1 MKQASLNIQ
10 SLIEESAEILLD
22 ETDPVMIMSSVIDIV
37 EESPLMDDI
46 KHYID

>member
-22 ETDPVMIMSSVIDIV
+22 ETDPIMMMRSVIDIV
-37 EESPLMDDI
+37 EESPLMEDL
-46 KHYID
+46 KHFID